1 MMPTGQGAVSAQG
14 TASAVVEGK
23 ESKKGA
29 IKLGSAESKKKTAS
43 KRKPAAKA
51 EQAAGPAVEGGKM
64 STKTATAGSTKLAPQ
79 LAPLKPR
86 PGLASAESKKGGE
99 LPPLKVASPKHEQ
112 SAPSPQPGPGGTGS
126 TSSGDAAAAQAKA
139 ARESKIAGTGGAS
152 SAASAA
158 LAATAEGESKR
169 GGESKAAD
177 PVGPITGP
185 EVDAVAEMVAKL
197 TEEEKAMFRK
207 EFERFDADG
216 SGYISLDEFGEVI
229 KTLGADVPENE
240 LSSVYNNLD
249 SNGDGQLDFTE
260 FMALMVN
267 FMQPSTVDELKE
279 AFMCFDEDN
288 SGSVSREELE
298 AVFKIL
304 GESCPITTEDADRLF
319 KDADRNGDGQLDYEE
334 FARYLLPDQFDDDPT
349 PSDPQNGGGGT
360 ATV

>member
-1 MMPTGQGAVSAQG
+1 MPTGQGAVSAQG
-14 TASAVVEGK
+14 TASSVKPK

-29 IKLGSAESKKKTAS
+29 IKLGSAESKKKAAS
-43 KRKPAAKA
+43 KRKPPAAKP
-51 EQAAGPAVEGGKM
+51 EQAAGPAVEESKM
-64 STKTATAGSTKLAPQ
+64 STKAATAGSTKLAPQ

-86 PGLASAESKKGGE
+86 PGLESKKGGE

-126 TSSGDAAAAQAKA
+126 TGSGDAAAAQAKA
-139 ARESKIAGTGGAS
+139 SRESKIAGTGGAS
-152 SAASAA
+152 STASAA
-158 LAATAEGESKR
+158 LAATAQGESKR
-169 GGESKAAD
+169 GGESKDAD
-177 PVGPITGP
+177 AKEAITGP
-185 EVDAVAEMVAKL
+185 EVDAVADMVAKL
-197 TEEEKAMFRK
+197 SAEEKQMFRK

-216 SGYISLDEFGEVI
+216 SGYISLDEFAEVI

-240 LSSVYNNLD
+240 LASVYNNLD

-304 GESCPITTEDADRLF
+304 GDSCPITAEDADRLF
-319 KDADRNGDGQLDYEE
+319 RDADRNGDGQLDYDE
-334 FARYLLPDQFDDDPT
+334 FARYLLPDQYEEDAT